1 MVSAGVRSAA
11 ARTWNQLVR
20 FVGPGRTGPVS
31 LARMEQIL
39 DMIELFSTNNTNFTF
54 HVHVSGYDTTGT
66 IFWLPMF
73 EETNVVESAPA
84 TQVLSML

>member
-1 MVSAGVRSAA
+1 
-11 ARTWNQLVR
+11 
-20 FVGPGRTGPVS
+20 
-31 LARMEQIL
+31 MEQIL